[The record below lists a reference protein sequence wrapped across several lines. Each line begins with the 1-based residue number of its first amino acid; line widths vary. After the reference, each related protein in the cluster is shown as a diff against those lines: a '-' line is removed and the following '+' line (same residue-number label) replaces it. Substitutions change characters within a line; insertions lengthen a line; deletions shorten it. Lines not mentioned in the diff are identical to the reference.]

1 MRYLQRDSELS
12 LAGVNPEV
20 MATQKL
26 FKSDA
31 MRVADRSTD

>member
-12 LAGVNPEV
+12 LAAANPEA

-31 MRVADRSTD
+31 MQMDNHSTD

>member
-12 LAGVNPEV
+12 LAGVDPEA

-31 MRVADRSTD
+31 MRMDNHSTD